1 MLRLTNTTA
10 IQSQDFFFRKIAR
23 DQGVAL
29 RHVLEQI
36 QQFLDSDTARPELA
50 DNRKLLA
57 AAVEDLQAMGVTL
70 TGYLL
75 DCAQNA
81 RELYRVGME
90 TVQFMLAVG
99 DVLVGWLLLQQAEI
113 ALNAL
118 DGDPASHD
126 RALYTG
132 KAWHR
137 NVFREHRA
145 SASGRPT
152 ADRRRCRP
160 DDHGNAR
167 GGLLTA
173 VIPPPITIATA
184 MPSPTRVDRHPKS
197 CSRGHVSG
205 LPTTPPYATFCTNR
219 HYKNSGSGRGSGLP

>member
-10 IQSQDFFFRKIAR
+10 IQSHFFFRKIAR

-29 RHVLEQI
+29 RHLLEQI

-57 AAVEDLQAMGVTL
+57 AAVEDLQAMVVTL

-113 ALNAL
+113 A
-118 DGDPASHD
+118 
-126 RALYTG
+126 RA
-132 KAWHR
+132 
-137 NVFREHRA
+137 
-145 SASGRPT
+145 
-152 ADRRRCRP
+152 RR
-160 DDHGNAR
+160 
-167 GGLLTA
+167 
-173 VIPPPITIATA
+173 
-184 MPSPTRVDRHPKS
+184 
-197 CSRGHVSG
+197 
-205 LPTTPPYATFCTNR
+205 
-219 HYKNSGSGRGSGLP
+219 